1 MKKIIVLIFLFA
13 VAATSSY
20 VGFSMGN
27 SELKYKEET
36 SVSSGGF
43 FKSNDNYSSGET
55 FGNEGGFFRNSTEAN
70 GPGGRP
76 GSGDGIG
83 QEAPIGDGLFVLT
96 ICCTCLII
104 AKLFYARRK
113 INWKK
118 KQWVE
123 EDIV

>member
-27 SELKYKEET
+27 SGLKYKEET

-43 FKSNDNYSSGET
+43 FKNKDNYSSGET
-55 FGNEGGFFRNSTEAN
+55 FGNEGGFFRNSTKAD

-76 GSGDGIG
+76 DSGDGIG
-83 QEAPIGDGLFVLT
+83 QEAPIKDGLYVLLACCFVLGSV
-96 ICCTCLII
+96 
-104 AKLFYARRK
+104 KFFVEKRK
-113 INWKK
+113 K
-118 KQWVE
+118 
-123 EDIV
+123 